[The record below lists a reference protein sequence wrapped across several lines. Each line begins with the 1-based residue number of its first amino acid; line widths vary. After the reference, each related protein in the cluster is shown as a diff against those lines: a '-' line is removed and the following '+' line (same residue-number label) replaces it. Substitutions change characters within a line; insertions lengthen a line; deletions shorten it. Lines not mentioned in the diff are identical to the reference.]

1 MQQGIFTISLD
12 FELHWGVSETK
23 TVESYRENLD
33 NTRAAIDGML
43 SLFHQYGIHVTWA
56 AVGMLFCK
64 DKKDLLSW
72 CQSIQQPSYVNS
84 KLSNFTLAL
93 QVGEDEKKD
102 PYHFANDVIPKV
114 LSVHFQEIGTHTFS
128 HYYCLERGQ
137 TINNFT
143 SDLQAAI
150 EIGIKNNI
158 VKRSVVFPR
167 NQYSSEHL
175 QVCYQKGITTYRG
188 TEKHWMYQPLSRE
201 KETKKRKA
209 ARLIDSYISISGQ
222 NTYKLTQHSGQE
234 IYNVPSSRFLRPYNY
249 RLRSL
254 EKLRLKRI
262 KNEMTFAAK
271 QKRLYHLWWHPHN
284 FGAHMQQNL
293 SNLED
298 IIKHFTQLQNKYNF
312 QSLNMG
318 EVCDL
323 FKVT

>member
-1 MQQGIFTISLD
+1 MNYGIFTISLD

-23 TVESYRENLD
+23 TVEDYRENLD

-43 SLFHQYGIHVTWA
+43 RLFHQYGIHVTWA
-56 AVGMLFCK
+56 TVGMLFCRNK
-64 DKKDLLSW
+64 EEMLSC
-72 CQSIQQPSYVNS
+72 CQIIHQPKYVNN
-84 KLSNFTLAL
+84 KLSNFDLVA
-93 QVGEDEKKD
+93 QIGEDEKQD
-102 PYHFANDVIPKV
+102 PYHFAGDVIPKISQV
-114 LSVHFQEIGTHTFS
+114 PFQEIGTHTFS

-137 TINNFT
+137 TLENFK
-143 SDLQAAI
+143 SDLSAAMQ
-150 EIGIKNNI
+150 IGKKNTIN
-158 VKRSVVFPR
+158 KRSIVFPR
-167 NQYSSEHL
+167 NQYSAEHL
-175 QVCYQKGITTYRG
+175 QVCFENKIAAFRG
-188 TEKHWMYQPLSRE
+188 TEKHWMYKPLSRE
-201 KETKKRKA
+201 KETKHRKA
-209 ARLIDSYISISGQ
+209 ARLIDSYISISGN
-222 NTYKLTQHSGQE
+222 NTYKLQQHFGQE

-298 IIKHFTQLQNKYNF
+298 ILKHFIQLQNKYNF

-323 FKVT
+323 FKVE